1 MPIIATSLSLD
12 CNTPASVSR
21 ARVLGG
27 GAAIALSAVLT
38 PIAGAAPAYGEP
50 ETANLRVGIPVDSAS
65 YLPIY
70 FAAQSMW
77 KAAGLNVQLFAF
89 RGDAEVSQALAGDSI
104 DVNVGSL
111 SGLVNLIGAR
121 QEAIGIYGGFNLAG
135 FCGNALPS
143 IKTWADVRGKALGIS
158 TFGSTTD
165 ALTRYVLRK
174 HNLDPEK
181 DAHLVPV
188 GPNASQLQALQ
199 ANRTQ
204 VAMLSSPVTW
214 QAEAQ
219 GFTLLGTRKGEVAP
233 GWPEHIYSAKTKF
246 LAANRNT
253 LAAMLR
259 GHVAALRKAKADR
272 AAAVAIYV
280 DRLKYTPALA
290 GRAYDEVMP
299 TFDERGRLPERSMSV
314 FWEIPQGERRR
325 EGRMARKRDPRPPLR
340 RHVRRLGATSER
352 LGLRRPSS
360 RQPESAARSS
370 GRR

>member
-1 MPIIATSLSLD
+1 MT
-12 CNTPASVSR
+12 SR

-27 GAAIALSAVLT
+27 GAAIALSAALI
-38 PIAGAAPAYGEP
+38 PIAGAAPVVYGEP
-50 ETANLRVGIPVDSAS
+50 EMANLRIGIPVDSAS

-70 FAAQSMW
+70 LAAQSMW
-77 KAAGLNVQLFAF
+77 KDAGLNVQLFAF

-111 SGLVNLIGAR
+111 SGLVNLIGAG
-121 QEAIGIYGGFNLAG
+121 QGAIGIYGGFNLAG
-135 FCGNALPS
+135 FSWYAQPS
-143 IKTWADVRGKALGIS
+143 IKTWADVRGKALGVS

-174 HNLDPEK
+174 HKLDPEK

-188 GPNASQLQALQ
+188 GPNASQLQALN

-214 QAEAQ
+214 QAEAE
-219 GFTLLGTRKGEVAP
+219 GFTLLGTQRSEVAP
-233 GWPEHIYSAKTKF
+233 GWPEHIYSVKAEF

-272 AAAVAIYV
+272 AAAVAVYV

-290 GRAYDEVMP
+290 ARAYDEVMP

-314 FWEIPQGERRR
+314 FWQILIANGDVK
-325 EGRMARKRDPRPPLR
+325 APL
-340 RHVRRLGATSER
+340 
-352 LGLRRPSS
+352 
-360 RQPESAARSS
+360 PESAILD
-370 GRR
+370 RRYVDTFAAWAPPRG